1 MADAA
6 SLQQFELIISGLMNQ
21 DNNVRNQAE
30 QAFNAAKA
38 NPDALM
44 SALISLLRN
53 NQQEAVRVRSRC
65 SGRPARLAAAFA
77 DAGRRR
83 GRAASAHALSARC

>member
-53 NQQEAVRVRSRC
+53 NQQEAVRVL
-65 SGRPARLAAAFA
+65 SGRSSR
-77 DAGRRR
+77 
-83 GRAASAHALSARC
+83 